1 MQSGPLRNAYL
12 EALGIDRWVA
22 RNAPAELLAEPVT
35 PAVRA
40 APAQAPTSVPVV
52 HVPLEPTGDWG
63 TLRERVAACTACD
76 LCKTRTQTV
85 FGVGDTR
92 AEWLIVIAGCSAPS
106 GRPDERPPACCR
118 RTRADG
124 VPVTVGSWSLT

>member
-1 MQSGPLRNAYL
+1 MVSPQVAAAAARRSRLKAMQSGPLRNAYL

-22 RNAPAELLAEPVT
+22 RNAPAGSLAEPVT

-40 APAQAPTSVPVV
+40 APAQAPAPAPVPVV

-76 LCKTRTQTV
+76 LCKTRT
-85 FGVGDTR
+85 
-92 AEWLIVIAGCSAPS
+92 
-106 GRPDERPPACCR
+106 
-118 RTRADG
+118 
-124 VPVTVGSWSLT
+124 